1 MYLSNTDRFFS
12 PLQWQILLKTA
23 QIASDL
29 NIRAFAVGGI
39 VRDAIVRQESKISS
53 AIPSFPKDIDL
64 VFDGTE
70 QAGIKVAI
78 ALHKMFPESKLQI
91 HEKFQTAELLWK
103 DLDQELGQD
112 FAIDMATARR
122 EIYAYSG
129 ANPQVIATNLE
140 EDLERRD
147 FTINALAVELDP
159 QWGIRGE
166 VIDRFNGLT
175 DLANKQVRAIRKH
188 SFAEDPR
195 RLFRAVRFAVRL
207 NLEIAPE
214 TYAEIIETT
223 SSGLHDAIG
232 GARLRAELD
241 YTLAETKAGEM
252 FKLLQTLGALRCI
265 HPDLRLPDD
274 LTNDFARQWRRS
286 QYWLKILNQLENK
299 KYAVIPLGVELL
311 LSYLPEQI
319 SRQLDLGLTPEQKVR
334 QAKLADLLIDLGDF
348 ANKNA
353 NKHPNKQ
360 LKNSEITQQLQR
372 YDTQTII
379 LAGAK
384 CETKPR
390 QVQRRSLWN
399 YLTQWQFVKS
409 PLNGADLKKLGYATG
424 KQMGEILQRL
434 RWAALDGEI
443 KTKEEAIAYLQT
455 YNSQN

>member
-1 MYLSNTDRFFS
+1 MYLSNCDRFFS
-12 PLQWQILLKTA
+12 PLQWQILLTTA
-23 QIASDL
+23 QIARDR

-78 ALHKMFPESKLQI
+78 ALHSIFPESKLQI
-91 HEKFQTAELLWK
+91 HEKFQTAELVW
-103 DLDQELGQD
+103 QD

-140 EDLERRD
+140 EDLARRD

-159 QWGIRGE
+159 QLGINSE

-188 SFAEDPR
+188 TFAEDPR

-207 NLEIAPE
+207 NLAIAPE
-214 TYAEIIETT
+214 TYAEILETT
-223 SSGLHDAIG
+223 ASGLHDAIG
-232 GARLRAELD
+232 GARLRAELN
-241 YTLAETKAGEM
+241 YTLAEPKAGEM

-274 LTNDFARQWRRS
+274 LTNNSNNNFGRQWRRS
-286 QYWLKILNQLENK
+286 QYWLNVLNRLENK
-299 KYAVIPLGVELL
+299 KYAMIPLGVELL
-311 LSYLPEQI
+311 LSYLPEPI
-319 SRQLDLGLTPEQKVR
+319 STNLDLGLTPEQKMR
-334 QAKLADLLIDLGDF
+334 QAKLIDLLINLDNF
-348 ANKNA
+348 TSKR
-353 NKHPNKQ
+353 
-360 LKNSEITQQLQR
+360 LKNSEITQYLQR

-384 CETKPR
+384 CEG
-390 QVQRRSLWN
+390 QMHRRSLWH
-399 YLTQWQFVKS
+399 YLTNWQLVKS
-409 PLNGADLKKLGYATG
+409 PLNGADLKQIGYATG
-424 KQMGEILQRL
+424 KQMGEILQHL
-434 RWAALDGEI
+434 RWLALDGEI
-443 KTKEEAIAYLQT
+443 QSKEDAIAYLQT
-455 YNSQN
+455 NKSPIHDPQNIKI

>member
-1 MYLSNTDRFFS
+1 MYLSNFDRFFS
-12 PLQWQILLKTA
+12 PLQWQILLTTA

-29 NIRAFAVGGI
+29 KIRAFAVGGI

-78 ALHKMFPESKLQI
+78 ALHSIFPESKLQI

-103 DLDQELGQD
+103 D

-129 ANPQVIATNLE
+129 ANPQVSATNLE

-147 FTINALAVELDP
+147 FTINAFAVELDS
-159 QWGIRGE
+159 QLGIRGE

-188 SFAEDPR
+188 TFAEDPR

-207 NLEIAPE
+207 NLAIAPE
-214 TYAEIIETT
+214 TYAEILETT

-265 HPDLRLPDD
+265 HPDLRLPED
-274 LTNDFARQWRRS
+274 LTNNFARQWRRS
-286 QYWLKILNQLENK
+286 QYWLNVLNRLENK
-299 KYAVIPLGVELL
+299 KYAKIPLGVELL

-319 SRQLDLGLTPEQKVR
+319 STKLDLGLTPEQKMR
-334 QAKLADLLIDLGDF
+334 QAKLTDLLTNLADLT
-348 ANKNA
+348 NN
-353 NKHPNKQ
+353 Q
-360 LKNSEITQQLQR
+360 LKNSEITQYLQR

-384 CETKPR
+384 CER
-390 QVQRRSLWN
+390 QIQRRSLWK
-399 YLTQWQFVKS
+399 YLTNWQLVKS
-409 PLNGADLKKLGYATG
+409 PLNGADLKQIGYATG
-424 KQMGEILQRL
+424 KQMGEILQHL
-434 RWAALDGEI
+434 RWLALDGEI
-443 KTKEEAIAYLQT
+443 QTKEDAIAYLQT
-455 YNSQN
+455 NKI

>member
-78 ALHKMFPESKLQI
+78 ALHGIFPESKLQI
-91 HEKFQTAELLWK
+91 HEKFQTAELVWQ

-129 ANPQVIATNLE
+129 ANPQVVSTNLE

-159 QWGIRGE
+159 QLGIKGE

-188 SFAEDPR
+188 TFAEDPR

-214 TYAEIIETT
+214 TYAEIIDTT

-241 YTLAETKAGEM
+241 YTLAEAKTGEM
-252 FKLLQTLGALRCI
+252 FKFLQTLGALRCI
-265 HPDLRLPDD
+265 HPDLRLP
-274 LTNDFARQWRRS
+274 NDFAHQWRRS
-286 QYWLKILNQLENK
+286 QYWLNVLNRLENK
-299 KYAVIPLGVELL
+299 KYAKIPVGVELL

-319 SRQLDLGLTPEQKVR
+319 STKLDFGLTPEQKMR
-334 QAKLADLLIDLGDF
+334 QAKLTYLLANLADL
-348 ANKNA
+348 ANN
-353 NKHPNKQ
+353 Q
-360 LKNSEITQQLQR
+360 LKNSEITRYLQR
-372 YDTQTII
+372 YDTQTLI
-379 LAGAK
+379 LAA
-384 CETKPR
+384 TKSDEKL
-390 QVQRRSLWN
+390 QRRSLWN
-399 YLTQWQFVKS
+399 YLTNWQLVKS
-409 PLNGADLKKLGYATG
+409 PLNGADLKQIGYATG
-424 KQMGEILQRL
+424 KQMGEMLQQL
-434 RWAALDGEI
+434 RWLALDGEI
-443 KTKEEAIAYLQT
+443 QTKEEAIAYLQT
-455 YNSQN
+455 NKSPIHDPQNIKI